1 MERWILGTVVH
12 FEVQPQAMK
21 IVRYAAVGLAAA
33 ITDFLIF
40 AIFAKF
46 LGFNYLLVGAAGFII
61 ATTINY
67 FLSIRFVFES
77 GIRFKPGKEIALVFL
92 ISLVGLG
99 VNQSVL
105 YLGIGILGFNMLLT
119 KIGAT
124 GMVFFWNFGARS
136 NFVFKRMR
144 NQPVSEAEIQAP

>member
-1 MERWILGTVVH
+1 
-12 FEVQPQAMK
+12 MK
-21 IVRYAAVGLAAA
+21 IFRYAAVGLAAA

-46 LGFNYLLVGAAGFII
+46 LELNYLAVGAVGFII

-67 FLSIRFVFES
+67 FLSIRFVFKS
-77 GIRFKPGKEIALVFL
+77 GVRFRFGKEITLVFL

-99 VNQSVL
+99 VNQAVL
-105 YLGIGILGFNMLLT
+105 YLGIGILGFDMLLT
-119 KIGAT
+119 KICAT

-136 NFVFKRMR
+136 NFVFKPMR
-144 NQPVSEAEIQAP
+144 IQDVSETELEAQRRYGIQ